1 MCKLEFTLLAPLLSR
16 VPDILYTQSGC
27 AKAYYGRHTG
37 AMEKEE
43 AISKAVPAFDPS
55 PPSFETRSSNSTDGE
70 RLARMGYKQELKRNL
85 SIASLLGFGFSV
97 TNSWWGAGASLA
109 AGILSGGPVLMVYGL
124 IFLALVSVCI
134 GVSLSELA
142 SAMPNSGG
150 QYYWA
155 GQIAPKRHAPLLAF
169 LTGALNWAGSVFASS
184 SVTLAL
190 ASSFVGLYALG
201 HPGFIISPWMVFIA
215 YQLINLFGLVF
226 NCIHRILPTLSTA
239 SLYISIITWLVTT
252 IIVPAV
258 SDTKQPARFVFA
270 TFINQ
275 TGWENNIIAFIVG
288 LVSPSW
294 SFAALDVVTHM
305 AEEIHEPERMIPRS
319 ILATIVIGLVS
330 SLTYT
335 IAMVFSISDFEAVAG
350 TGTGVPILELYYQ
363 ATGGLA
369 GAVGLHVLFLLTG
382 FGCLIGCHSW
392 QARLAWSFSRDHG
405 LPGSRWWSVVNATTG
420 VPLNAHL
427 MSCVW
432 VGLLGCLFIASS
444 TAFNSIITGCL
455 AFLYLSYFVP
465 VACLVIR
472 GRSRFHHGPFWLGS
486 FGLVCNVVLLGWTLF
501 TLVFFSFPFVVPI
514 VPGNMNY
521 ASVVIVGYIV
531 YLCVYWS
538 IRGRHVFRVPEV
550 DGEPVIREK
559 GSV

>member
-1 MCKLEFTLLAPLLSR
+1 
-16 VPDILYTQSGC
+16 
-27 AKAYYGRHTG
+27 
-37 AMEKEE
+37 MEKGE
-43 AISKAVPAFDPS
+43 ITSKAVPLYDPS
-55 PPSFETRSSNSTDGE
+55 RSSSEERSSGSVDGE
-70 RLARMGYKQELKRNL
+70 RLARMGYKPELKRNL
-85 SIASLLGFGFSV
+85 GIGSLLGFGFSV
-97 TNSWWGAGASLA
+97 TNSWWGASASLA
-109 AGILSGGPVLMVYGL
+109 ASILSGGPVLMVYSL
-124 IFLALVSVCI
+124 IFIALISVCI

-155 GQIAPKRHAPLLAF
+155 GQIVPKRHARLLAF

-190 ASSFVGLYALG
+190 ASSLVGLYALG
-201 HPGFIISPWMVFIA
+201 HPGFVISPWMVFVA

-226 NCIHRILPTLSTA
+226 NCIHRILPILSTA

-252 IIVPAV
+252 IVVPAV
-258 SDTKQPARFVFA
+258 SDTKQSARFVFA

-275 TGWENNIIAFIVG
+275 TGWDNDVLAFIVG

-294 SFAALDVVTHM
+294 CFAALDVVTHM

-330 SLTYT
+330 SLTST
-335 IAMVFSISDFEAVAG
+335 IAMVFSIADFEAV
-350 TGTGVPILELYYQ
+350 TGSATGVPILELYYQ
-363 ATGGLA
+363 ATGSLA

-382 FGCLIGCHSW
+382 IGCLIGCHSW

-405 LPGSRWWSVVNATTG
+405 LPGSKWWSVVNATTG

-432 VGLLGCLFIASS
+432 VALLGCLFIASS

-455 AFLYLSYFVP
+455 AFLYLSYSVP

-472 GRSRFHHGPFWLGS
+472 GRSRFQHGPFWLGS

-501 TLVFFSFPFVVPI
+501 TLVFFSFPFVIPI
-514 VPGNMNY
+514 APGNMNY

-531 YLCVYWS
+531 YLCAYWF

-550 DGEPVIREK
+550 DGESIIREK
-559 GSV
+559 GGA